1 MRLARPFIFIF
12 AAARTCGLQRYRRV
26 MFFLLS
32 AILWPRQQFA
42 DFAALERMS
51 ARHAVIKPYQ
61 GLQNAFLH
69 LEPIISPAVAS
80 GM

>member
-32 AILWPRQQFA
+32 AIPWPRQQVECCA
-42 DFAALERMS
+42 TLERMAADTRS
-51 ARHAVIKPYQ
+51 DES
-61 GLQNAFLH
+61 LTEL
-69 LEPIISPAVAS
+69 L
-80 GM
+80 